1 MLHTITSI
9 SFIGRDQKATN
20 AIQKAFMQSPYDFVM
35 TQYGTKVTI
44 DVYTSNRDA
53 VMEIYDNAVDNY
65 FADYFAKGVRA

>member
-20 AIQKAFMQSPYDFVM
+20 AIQKAFINSPYDFTMV
-35 TQYGTKVTI
+35 QYGTKVTI

-53 VMEIYDNAVDNY
+53 VMDIYNNAVDNY

>member
-1 MLHTITSI
+1 MLHTVTTLN
-9 SFIGRDQKATN
+9 FIGKDQN
-20 AIQKAFMQSPYDFVM
+20 AVNTIQKAFINSPYDFVM

-65 FADYFAKGVRA
+65 FADYFSKERA

>member
-1 MLHTITSI
+1 MLQTVTTI

>member
-1 MLHTITSI
+1 MLQTVTTI

-53 VMEIYDNAVDNY
+53 VMDIYNGAVDNY
-65 FADYFAKGVRA
+65 FANYFSKGVRA

>member
-1 MLHTITSI
+1 MLHTVTTL

-20 AIQKAFMQSPYDFVM
+20 AIQKAFMLSPYDFVM

-44 DVYTSNRDA
+44 DVYTPNRDA

-65 FADYFAKGVRA
+65 YADYFAKERA

>member
-53 VMEIYDNAVDNY
+53 VMEIYDNAVDSY
-65 FADYFAKGVRA
+65 FADYYAKGVRA